1 MLNLSVCGW
10 VAQRERE
17 SQPAFR
23 TAATAACLSAN
34 KWVRTSGIALLT
46 ILIQSYVSGESA
58 ESSLNTP
65 HIDSSYMNVCMLTS
79 HIVSYVMYVCHCKRT
94 CSNSCLVHL
103 NTIETLRAIIMS
115 IQIHARTHWLTHDNK
130 LSYMPPTLLYIAT
143 VRTVQTHFP
152 PLAHRNTRKPCDVCV
167 EQCSRSIV

>member
-46 ILIQSYVSGESA
+46 ILIQSYVSGVSA

-65 HIDSSYMNVCMLTS
+65 HIDSSYMNVWCA
-79 HIVSYVMYVCHCKRT
+79 HISYRIVCNVRLPLQTHMFQFLS
-94 CSNSCLVHL
+94 CSFEHDRNTACNHHVNS
-103 NTIETLRAIIMS
+103 NT
-115 IQIHARTHWLTHDNK
+115 RTHALTHTRQQIVI
-130 LSYMPPTLLYIAT
+130 YAT
-143 VRTVQTHFP
+143 DTALHSHCSHSSNAFSAAGSPKHKETMWCVCRTVF
-152 PLAHRNTRKPCDVCV
+152 
-167 EQCSRSIV
+167 